1 MAGGPEMST
10 FEALLVALL
19 AVLPGA
25 LYTLARENFGASW
38 AWQQTD
44 TSTQIFRFLGAS
56 AFFHVLFAPLSY
68 GAYQELVLTRVA
80 AKGETLS
87 WWWWAALIGY
97 IALPYIWGAL
107 TESSRNWQPHP
118 CGLIRLPQAVIK
130 WCLSLFVGKSPEPR
144 AWDWLFSKPDLGGYV
159 RLKLTSD
166 KGWKAGVWVDSYA
179 SGYGVDPDLYIAE
192 EVAINDIGEI
202 LIADDNGEREPELL
216 GRGLLI
222 RWSEIQYLDFM
233 MFDAEGER

>member
-1 MAGGPEMST
+1 MMST
-10 FEALLVALL
+10 FEALVVALL

-56 AFFHVLFAPLSY
+56 AVFHAVFAPLSY
-68 GAYQELVLTRVA
+68 RAYQQLVVTHA
-80 AKGETLS
+80 ATQGKTLS
-87 WWWWAALIGY
+87 LWWWAVLVGY
-97 IALPYIWGAL
+97 IALPYTWGAL
-107 TESSRNWQPHP
+107 TESSRNWRDSS
-118 CGLIRLPQAVIK
+118 CWLIRWPTKVLA

-144 AWDWLFSKPDLGGYV
+144 AWDWFFSTPGLGGYV
-159 RLKLTSD
+159 RLKLANGG
-166 KGWKAGVWVDSYA
+166 GWKAGIWVDSYA
-179 SGYGVDPDLYIAE
+179 SGFGVDPDLYIAE
-192 EVAINDIGEI
+192 EIAIDDDGEVI
-202 LIADDNGEREPELL
+202 LDDSEAREPELL

-233 MFDAEGER
+233 QFDAEGGPDGNG